1 MTNICFSSVN
11 SSIVPDRS
19 VAPPSTDCTSCGGK
33 KYIWGEEGDS
43 TLLTASGKQDGA
55 VLLGIMGT
63 FYVFILGG
71 ESNNQVV
78 ELNFTM
84 LCLQLYSDLW
94 AWWHVDV
101 VDWYE
106 VGQMLLGL
114 ACGSRN
120 RFGRENWRQNRVG
133 SEPGQMYHM
142 VMSDYGVIQQHWK
155 T

>member
-1 MTNICFSSVN
+1 MTNNCSSSVN

-19 VAPPSTDCTSCGGK
+19 VAPPSTDCTSSGGK
-33 KYIWGEEGDS
+33 KIHLGWRWRQYP
-43 TLLTASGKQDGA
+43 AHSGKQDGA

-63 FYVFILGG
+63 FYVFILVGD
-71 ESNNQVV
+71 SNNQVV

-84 LCLQLYSDLW
+84 LCLQLYSDLR

-133 SEPGQMYHM
+133 SETGQMFHM
-142 VMSDYGVIQQHWK
+142 VMSEYGVTQKHWK